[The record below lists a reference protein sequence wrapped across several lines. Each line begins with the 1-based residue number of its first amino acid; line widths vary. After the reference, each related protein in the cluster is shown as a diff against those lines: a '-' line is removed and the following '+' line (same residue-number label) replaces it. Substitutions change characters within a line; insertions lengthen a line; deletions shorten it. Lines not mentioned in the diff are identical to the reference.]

1 MPKINSL
8 KTEQPCIKV
17 GYLEGKKIAKEL
29 LLTALLPQNNNNGK
43 RCVGLAHN
51 QIGGDKRV
59 YIVLHED
66 HSVKMKQWRAFINPT
81 ISVSSNT
88 ETSFENCMSYPKGKT
103 TPIQRGV
110 EVSVMH
116 QIGEN
121 EFETE
126 IFTGEVAIRHQHEF
140 DHLEGIHIYNKHKEK

>member
-1 MPKINSL
+1 MHRITDF

-17 GYLEGKKIAKEL
+17 EYLEGKKIAKQL
-29 LLTALLPQNNNNGK
+29 LLTALLPNNSR

-59 YIVLHED
+59 YIVKHD
-66 HSVKMKQWRAFINPT
+66 KKWRAFINPT

-121 EFETE
+121 EFKTET
-126 IFTGEVAIRHQHEF
+126 FTGEVAIRHQHEF
-140 DHLEGIHIYNKHKEK
+140 DHLQGIHIYNKNEEK